1 MGDTM
6 WISCLF
12 GLIALAAGAP
22 NVPHLLR
29 PRTATPLSQGG
40 LEVVGGKD
48 TYYGEI
54 PHQVAVL
61 RGGAHGSLMCGGSL
75 INENWV
81 LTAAHCCDGHQPR
94 SLGVSAGSYKLHKSD
109 LEQQDIAVKTVIM
122 HGDYNHWTIENDI
135 CLLELETP
143 VTMGEYVGTISLPDQ
158 NEEYEEGVECQ
169 VTGWGTTS
177 EGGYLAKVLQ
187 KVTVPVVSDEK
198 CRSAYV
204 REDIFDSNMCA
215 GLEDG
220 GFLSGRFRRS
230 HDLRR
235 SAVWHRVLGVR
246 VRRGRLLRGLHANQ
260 LLRRVGQCPH
270 PVNYIQKFQLFILIN
285 LFELYTLYG
294 SYFNYLF

>member
-1 MGDTM
+1 MGTDTM

-22 NVPHLLR
+22 NVPRLLR

-40 LEVVGGKD
+40 LEIVGGKD

-61 RGGAHGSLMCGGSL
+61 RGGPNGSLMCGGSL

-220 GFLSGRFRRS
+220 GKDSCQGDSGGPMTCGDQLSGIVS
-230 HDLRR
+230 WGYGC
-235 SAVWHRVLGVR
+235 AEAGYYGV
-246 VRRGRLLRGLHANQ
+246 
-260 LLRRVGQCPH
+260 
-270 PVNYIQKFQLFILIN
+270 
-285 LFELYTLYG
+285 YTQT
-294 SYFNYLF
+294 SYFVEWVNAHIQ

>member
-1 MGDTM
+1 MGTDTM

-22 NVPHLLR
+22 NVPRLLLR
-29 PRTATPLSQGG
+29 PRNATPLSQGG
-40 LEVVGGKD
+40 LEIVGGKD

-61 RGGAHGSLMCGGSL
+61 RGGPNGSLMCGGSL

-143 VTMGEYVGTISLPDQ
+143 VTMGEYVGAISLPDQ

-220 GFLSGRFRRS
+220 GKDSCQGDSGGPMTCGDQLSGIVS
-230 HDLRR
+230 WGYGC
-235 SAVWHRVLGVR
+235 AEAGYYGV
-246 VRRGRLLRGLHANQ
+246 
-260 LLRRVGQCPH
+260 
-270 PVNYIQKFQLFILIN
+270 
-285 LFELYTLYG
+285 YTQT
-294 SYFNYLF
+294 SYFVEWVNAHIQ

>member
-40 LEVVGGKD
+40 LEIVGGKD
-48 TYYGEI
+48 SYYGEI

-61 RGGAHGSLMCGGSL
+61 RGGPNGSLMCGGSL
-75 INENWV
+75 ISENWV

-143 VTMGEYVGTISLPDQ
+143 VTMFSA
-158 NEEYEEGVECQ
+158 
-169 VTGWGTTS
+169 S
-177 EGGYLAKVLQ
+177 EVYSK
-187 KVTVPVVSDEK
+187 EK
-198 CRSAYV
+198 
-204 REDIFDSNMCA
+204 
-215 GLEDG
+215 LEVINIYNLLLSFLLSTL
-220 GFLSGRFRRS
+220 FLSSSTNFS
-230 HDLRR
+230 QSVFLFF
-235 SAVWHRVLGVR
+235 
-246 VRRGRLLRGLHANQ
+246 LLFP
-260 LLRRVGQCPH
+260 C
-270 PVNYIQKFQLFILIN
+270 
-285 LFELYTLYG
+285 
-294 SYFNYLF
+294 